1 MHAENNDHIIDL
13 IPAFA
18 LGVLD
23 DDEATAVAEH
33 LLDCAACRAEL
44 VAYESVAD
52 ALSLAVPQ
60 SDASPALKNR
70 LVARLQAAQ
79 TSQTAVSP
87 SPSPWQRVAGLIQNF
102 LTGPRWQ
109 PVLALAAIILLAA
122 AFILWQRGNNPPP
135 PVQMQLQGTE
145 AAPDASGVIEIVAN
159 GRDAS
164 LTVAGLPVLSP
175 ERQYQLWLVKD
186 DQRTSGAVFS
196 VNDNGWARVTVAA
209 ERPFSEFTT
218 FGVTIEPA
226 GGSPGPTGERVLGRH

>member
-1 MHAENNDHIIDL
+1 MHAENYDHIIDL

-18 LGVLD
+18 LGALD
-23 DDEATAVAEH
+23 DDEAAAVAEH
-33 LLDCAACRAEL
+33 LMDCAACRAEL

-52 ALSLAVPQ
+52 LLSLAVPH
-60 SDASPALKNR
+60 SEVSPALKNR
-70 LVARLQAAQ
+70 LMARLRAAQ
-79 TSQTAVSP
+79 TQQTAVPP

-109 PVLALAAIILLAA
+109 PLLALAASLLLAA
-122 AFILWQRGNNPPP
+122 ALVLWQRGNLSP
-135 PVQMQLQGTE
+135 PVQVELQRTE

-196 VNDNGWARVTVAA
+196 VNDNGWARVDVAA

-226 GGSPGPTGERVLGRH
+226 GGSPGPTGERVLGQH